1 VLKNPK
7 KLANG
12 LTAILLA
19 RIYLLKMIR
28 SALKSTYRDLFKTVF
43 SEAHLKKKLETV
55 ISKIG
60 KLLSK

>member
-43 SEAHLKKKLETV
+43 SEAHLKK
-55 ISKIG
+55 S
-60 KLLSK
+60 